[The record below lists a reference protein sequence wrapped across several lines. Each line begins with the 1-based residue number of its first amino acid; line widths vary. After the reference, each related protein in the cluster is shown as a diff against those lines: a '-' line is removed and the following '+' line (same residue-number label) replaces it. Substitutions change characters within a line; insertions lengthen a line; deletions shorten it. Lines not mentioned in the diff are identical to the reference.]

1 MRKKSIALVGVTAVL
16 TSWGLQ
22 TIEAAQAAQAASPVS
37 AVQVAWADLA
47 QGQIKITWTES
58 SPVANT
64 VQLNTGAPQPRQ
76 LGSTPAAEANELLVH
91 ISDLGNSSDP
101 ADWVTIVVTDPDGG
115 SAASPGFD
123 RYLPHPKDV
132 AMSVSPEGVA
142 KWTIYPVTS
151 DATPDPLDV
160 DGLTQYNVDLHE
172 QGSPHNCSS
181 VDLSDSAATTG
192 VIPRRAKPYNVHVQP
207 HNEWGVDLDS
217 PGPSGSVDT
226 SALTI
231 ASPAVTQ
238 YGAVTTIA
246 GGIGESYVV
255 ESSGPSCDQWTTYGP
270 RVDVILHARNS
281 GTSAWYVVGSA
292 ATTGNFGGYTF
303 TVKNPGAREYRVFVG
318 NLQRLG
324 SFMYGTSTA
333 AKLVRSTTRVVSAK
347 FIAPVVTY
355 GTKPQAYL
363 WVDPAGSQQAA
374 LQFKNASGA
383 WQGMTYKT
391 LSSGRGIA
399 TFTFNRRG
407 ATQFRWWIP
416 GSTTSTGLKVDPVY
430 SSIFTLTVR

>member
-22 TIEAAQAAQAASPVS
+22 SMQAAQAVQAASQVS
-37 AVQVAWADLA
+37 AVQVAWANLA

-64 VQLNTGAPQPRQ
+64 VQLNTGTIKQ
-76 LGSTPAAEANELLVH
+76 LGTTSAAEPNELLVN
-91 ISDLGNSSDP
+91 ISDLGNSGDP
-101 ADWVTIVVTDPDGG
+101 ADRASIVVTDPDGG
-115 SAASPGFD
+115 SAASPEFD

-132 AMSVSPEGVA
+132 AMTVSPEGVA
-142 KWTIYPVTS
+142 KWTIYPDTS
-151 DATPDPLDV
+151 DATIPDDPLDV
-160 DGLTQYNVDLHE
+160 AGLTQYDVDLHE
-172 QGSPHNCSS
+172 QGSPHTCSS

-207 HNEWGVDLDS
+207 HNEWGADLNS
-217 PGPSGSVDT
+217 PGPSGPVST

-246 GGIGESYVV
+246 GGIAELFLTEGSQ
-255 ESSGPSCDQWTTYGP
+255 PSQCYQWTKYGP
-270 RVDVILHARNS
+270 RADVILQARNT
-281 GTSAWYVVGSA
+281 GTSPWYVVGSA
-292 ATTGNFGGYTF
+292 TTGNMGGFTF
-303 TVKNPGAREYRVFVG
+303 TVKNQGALEYRVFVG

-383 WQGMTYKT
+383 WQGLTYKT

-416 GSTTSTGLKVDPVY
+416 GSTTSAGLKVDPAY
-430 SSIFTLTVR
+430 SGIFTLTVR